1 MWTRKELK
9 QYARQRLFGNY
20 SKCLGVSLIL
30 FALHMVSVIVVIL
43 SVSLPVGAI
52 VTNMYRPYTEIL
64 DVITKFL
71 LYSAMASVFTTLWN
85 VLILQPMDVCSCHF
99 FACNARTEAG
109 VSELIHPVKETGYWK
124 LVATRILKE
133 ALIFLWSLLFVVP
146 GIIKRYECR
155 MVPYLL
161 TDYPE
166 MNIGEVFQ
174 MSKRMMEGQKWNA
187 FLLDLSFIGW
197 YLLSGIIGL
206 VRICY
211 VDPYVRAT
219 DAELYLSLNNPRR

>member
-30 FALHMVSVIVVIL
+30 FALHMVSVIVVML
-43 SVSLPVGAI
+43 SVTLPLEKALVYQSEAI
-52 VTNMYRPYTEIL
+52 
-64 DVITKFL
+64 DVVAKFL
-71 LYSAMASVFTTLWN
+71 LYVAMASVFTSLWN
-85 VLILQPMDVCSCHF
+85 ILILQPMDVCTCHF

-109 VSELIHPVKETGYWK
+109 VSELIHTVKETGYWK

-146 GIIKRYECR
+146 GIIKRYEYR

-187 FLLDLSFIGW
+187 FLLDFSFIGW

-206 VRICY
+206 VGICY